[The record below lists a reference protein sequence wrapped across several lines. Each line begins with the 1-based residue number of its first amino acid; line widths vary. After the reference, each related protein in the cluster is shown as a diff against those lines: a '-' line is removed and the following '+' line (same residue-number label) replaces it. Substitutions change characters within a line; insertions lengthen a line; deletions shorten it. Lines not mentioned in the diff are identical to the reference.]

1 MKTDTLNKLQEL
13 IEAKKSLAAQQES
26 DTQRQNLARA
36 TEAAA
41 NLKSMIPALVRE
53 ALGLTDEWERYGE
66 SDAQFLGS
74 VAVFDGAT
82 EIARLQTQVT
92 NSTQHAY
99 QQELRAITASVAG
112 FKSGYRIQL
121 DYWEDAQDVFA
132 EWLLEGLDHVRRKQ
146 LKERATVQQRCLN
159 TLRTAPKGHR
169 EGIAKQIDDAKA
181 ARDVLMEIADE
192 ETKAEANRLF
202 NGLLAAC
209 SERVRVWDERERVRA
224 EEEEAEEAYVKAL
237 AVEMRKAKARETQN
251 IDTCNRFQALVN
263 THKFPVYE
271 LKYAIPSLS
280 TDNGY
285 YQTEE
290 RTVYAMR
297 RDIGLQRPNLMWWFV
312 FDGIEIKRKMFPTL
326 ISVTEI
332 DHVDMPNP
340 HVGEDIEHMA
350 YVIAISPATPAKLV
364 QEWKAAL
371 LDDSV
376 QPVEVPSH
384 VTGSKKQQLWSR
396 AYNIASSEEAEE

>member
-92 NSTQHAY
+92 ESTQHAY
-99 QQELRAITASVAG
+99 QQGLRAITASVAG

-121 DYWEDAQDVFA
+121 DHWEDAQDVFA
-132 EWLLEGLDHVRRKQ
+132 EWLLEGLDRVRRKQ
-146 LKERATVQQRCLN
+146 LEERATVQQRCLN

-202 NGLLAAC
+202 TGLLAAC
-209 SERVRVWDERERVRA
+209 SERIRVWDERERVWA
-224 EEEEAEEAYVKAL
+224 EEEEAEEAYVDAL
-237 AVEMRKAKARETQN
+237 VEAMRVRRIRAARN
-251 IDTCNRFQALVN
+251 IDTRNRFQALVN
-263 THKFPVYE
+263 ETDFPVYE
-271 LKYAIPSLS
+271 LRYVVPSVS
-280 TDNGY
+280 DDGRY
-285 YQTEE
+285 ESEE
-290 RTVYAMR
+290 RVVYAMR
-297 RDIGLQRPNLMWWFV
+297 RDIGLQRPSLMWWFV
-312 FDGIEIKRKMFPTL
+312 YDGIEIKRSMFPTIFRL
-326 ISVTEI
+326 PKLGMSICQIRMSAKTKNTWVT
-332 DHVDMPNP
+332 
-340 HVGEDIEHMA
+340 
-350 YVIAISPATPAKLV
+350 
-364 QEWKAAL
+364 
-371 LDDSV
+371 
-376 QPVEVPSH
+376 
-384 VTGSKKQQLWSR
+384 
-396 AYNIASSEEAEE
+396 